1 MEGFL
6 AFPRKRSAW
15 ISALKQQ
22 ANNREVLA
30 MIDRNSWLFWPDS
43 VALSVFAM
51 AILAMLFLYAARK
64 PMHGV
69 IHSVCN
75 LVTQSTRF
83 ISRWLFL
90 SAENLRLRNQS
101 VLLAHSQDSAATMID
116 REFERVTNII
126 RKDMQ
131 EFPALQRKLMEEVT
145 RIEDDYRKCGEV
157 PAPPPEWVSALESV
171 SQIKSGG
178 DIPRKLLE
186 DINKSIQKIHD
197 KTVAEFRRSYEERHK
212 ILKGMQPSW
221 RSVEK
226 LIGEMDKKMVTLN
239 ANAKQIDGHMTKFE
253 GIRAKDSKTEHAL
266 TTSAFV
272 QLAISALVMVIA
284 MGGAFINYKLIA
296 LPMSEMVGASDYIT
310 NSLRTS
316 DVAALV
322 IILMEAS
329 MGLFLLESLR
339 ITQLF
344 PKIASMDDRMRRRL
358 MLASLIFLVILAAIE
373 SSLALMRDMLIADKA
388 ALMHDLS
395 STAPAATGGWMSNI
409 PMAGQMIMGFV
420 LPFALAFVAI
430 PLESVV
436 HSLRTVLGVL
446 LVQIMRGL
454 GFVLRFT
461 GVVFRRIAKVL
472 ELGYDIL
479 IVLPLMVEK
488 WVVAMRG
495 DTGDTLVKGHAKTGI
510 AS

>member
-1 MEGFL
+1 
-6 AFPRKRSAW
+6 
-15 ISALKQQ
+15 
-22 ANNREVLA
+22 
-30 MIDRNSWLFWPDS
+30 MIDRNSLLFWPDS
-43 VALSVFAM
+43 VALSILAL
-51 AILAMLFLYAARK
+51 AILVMIFLYAARK

-83 ISRWLFL
+83 VSRWLFL
-90 SAENLRLRNQS
+90 SADNLRLRNQA
-101 VLLAHSQDSAATMID
+101 VLLAHSRESAASMID
-116 REFERVTNII
+116 REFERVGNII

-131 EFPALQRKLMEEVT
+131 EFPVLQRKLKEEVT

-157 PAPPPEWVSALESV
+157 PPPPPEWVDALESV

-212 ILKGMQPSW
+212 ILKGIQPSW
-221 RSVEK
+221 RSAEK
-226 LIGEMDKKMVTLN
+226 LIGEMDKKIVTLN
-239 ANAKQIDGHMTKFE
+239 TNAKQIDGYMAKFE
-253 GIRAKDSKTEHAL
+253 GMRANDSKTEHAL
-266 TTSAFV
+266 AVSAFV
-272 QLAISALVMVIA
+272 QLAISSLVLVIA

-310 NSLRTS
+310 DNLRTS

-344 PKIASMDDRMRRRL
+344 PKIASMDDSMRRRL
-358 MLASLIFLVILAAIE
+358 MLASLIFLVILAGIE
-373 SSLALMRDMLIADKA
+373 SSLALMRDMLVADKA
-388 ALMHDLS
+388 SLMHDLS
-395 STAPAATGGWMSNI
+395 SSAPAATQGWMTNI

-436 HSLRTVLGVL
+436 HSLRTVMGVL
-446 LVQIMRGL
+446 LVQIMRGT

-461 GVVFRRIAKVL
+461 GVVFRRFAKVL
-472 ELGYDIL
+472 ESAYDIL
-479 IVLPLMVEK
+479 IVIPLMLER
-488 WVVAMRG
+488 WMLALRG
-495 DTGDTLVKGHAKTGI
+495 GTSAKGQAEPG
-510 AS
+510 SSS

>member
-1 MEGFL
+1 
-6 AFPRKRSAW
+6 
-15 ISALKQQ
+15 
-22 ANNREVLA
+22 
-30 MIDRNSWLFWPDS
+30 MIDWHSWLFWPDS
-43 VALSVFAM
+43 VALSVLVLGILVM
-51 AILAMLFLYAARK
+51 AFLYAARK

-69 IHSVCN
+69 IHSLCN

-90 SAENLRLRNQS
+90 SADNLRLRNQS
-101 VLLAHSQDSAATMID
+101 VLLAHSKESAATMID

-131 EFPALQRKLMEEVT
+131 EFPALQRKLMEELT

-157 PAPPPEWVSALESV
+157 PPPPPEWVSALESV

-212 ILKGMQPSW
+212 ILKTLNPTW

-226 LIGEMDKKMVTLN
+226 LIGEMGKKMVTLET
-239 ANAKQIDGHMTKFE
+239 NAKQIDGHMTKFE
-253 GIRAKDSKTEHAL
+253 AIRAKDDKTEHAL
-266 TTSAFV
+266 STSAFV
-272 QLAISALVMVIA
+272 QLAISGLVMIIA

-296 LPMSEMVGASDYIT
+296 LPMSEMVGASDYISS
-310 NSLRTS
+310 NLKTS

-344 PKIASMDDRMRRRL
+344 PKIASMDDHMRRRL
-358 MLASLIFLVILAAIE
+358 MLASLIFLIILAAIE
-373 SSLALMRDMLIADKA
+373 SSLALMRDMLIADKTSLMRDLASA
-388 ALMHDLS
+388 APPVSDSIM
-395 STAPAATGGWMSNI
+395 ANI

-436 HSLRTVLGVL
+436 HSLRTVIGVL
-446 LVQIMRGL
+446 IVQTMRGI
-454 GFVLRFT
+454 GFALRFI
-461 GVVFRRIAKVL
+461 GVVFRRFAKVL
-472 ELGYDIL
+472 ELTYDIP
-479 IVLPLMVEK
+479 IVIPLMVER
-488 WVVAMRG
+488 WVIGMRNNPSA
-495 DTGDTLVKGHAKTGI
+495 KGQSK
-510 AS
+510 

>member
-1 MEGFL
+1 
-6 AFPRKRSAW
+6 
-15 ISALKQQ
+15 
-22 ANNREVLA
+22 
-30 MIDRNSWLFWPDS
+30 MIDRHSWLFWPDN
-43 VALSVFAM
+43 VALSILALG
-51 AILAMLFLYAARK
+51 ILAMLFLFAARK
-64 PMHGV
+64 QMHGV

-90 SAENLRLRNQS
+90 SADSLRLRNQA
-101 VLLAHSQDSAATMID
+101 VLLAHSQESAASMID
-116 REFERVTNII
+116 REFERVGNII

-131 EFPALQRKLMEEVT
+131 EFPALQRKLLEEVT
-145 RIEDDYRKCGEV
+145 RIEEDYRKCGEV
-157 PAPPPEWVSALESV
+157 PPPPPEWVGAIESV
-171 SQIKSGG
+171 SQLKSGG
-178 DIPRKLLE
+178 DMPRKLLE

-197 KTVAEFRRSYEERHK
+197 KTIAEYRRTYEERHK
-212 ILKGMQPSW
+212 ILKGMQPLW
-221 RSVEK
+221 RSVDK
-226 LIGEMDKKMVTLN
+226 LMGDMDKKMLTLHS
-239 ANAKQIDGHMTKFE
+239 NAKQIDDDMTKFAAM
-253 GIRAKDSKTEHAL
+253 RAKDNKTEHAL
-266 TTSAFV
+266 TVSAFV
-272 QLAISALVMVIA
+272 QLAISSLVMVIA

-310 NSLRTS
+310 NNLRTS

-358 MLASLIFLVILAAIE
+358 MLASLIFLVILAGIE
-373 SSLALMRDMLIADKA
+373 SSLALMRDMLVADKA
-388 ALMHDLS
+388 SLMRDLAS
-395 STAPAATGGWMSNI
+395 AAPPVSQGWMSNI

-446 LVQIMRGL
+446 LVQTMRGL

-461 GVVFRRIAKVL
+461 GVVFRRFAKVL
-472 ELGYDIL
+472 ELSYDIL
-479 IVLPLMVEK
+479 IVIPLMMER
-488 WVVAMRG
+488 WVVALRG
-495 DTGDTLVKGHAKTGI
+495 DSTGKVPAKPGS

>member
-1 MEGFL
+1 M
-6 AFPRKRSAW
+6 
-15 ISALKQQ
+15 
-22 ANNREVLA
+22 
-30 MIDRNSWLFWPDS
+30 MDRNSWLFWPDS
-43 VALSVFAM
+43 VALSVLALV
-51 AILAMLFLYAARK
+51 ILAMLFLYAARK

-90 SAENLRLRNQS
+90 SAESLRLRNQA
-101 VLLAHSQDSAATMID
+101 VLLAHSQESAASMVD
-116 REFERVTNII
+116 REFERVTSII

-131 EFPALQRKLMEEVT
+131 EFPALQRKLMEDVT

-157 PAPPPEWVSALESV
+157 PPPPPEWVDALESV
-171 SQIKSGG
+171 SQLKSGG

-197 KTVAEFRRSYEERHK
+197 KTVAEFRRSYEERHR
-212 ILKGMQPSW
+212 ILKGIQPSW

-226 LIGEMDKKMVTLN
+226 LIGELDKKMVTLN
-239 ANAKQIDGHMTKFE
+239 TNAKQIDGHMAEFE

-266 TTSAFV
+266 TVSAFV
-272 QLAISALVMVIA
+272 QLAISSLVMVIA
-284 MGGAFINYKLIA
+284 LGGAFINYKLIA

-310 NSLRTS
+310 DNLRTS

-373 SSLALMRDMLIADKA
+373 SSLALMRDMLVADKA

-395 STAPAATGGWMSNI
+395 SSAPPTTQGWMSNI

-446 LVQIMRGL
+446 LVQTMRGL

-461 GVVFRRIAKVL
+461 GVVFRRFARVL
-472 ELGYDIL
+472 ELSYDIL
-479 IVLPLMVEK
+479 IVIPLMLER
-488 WVVAMRG
+488 WVIAFR
-495 DTGDTLVKGHAKTGI
+495 GDTLVKARVKSGS

>member
-1 MEGFL
+1 
-6 AFPRKRSAW
+6 
-15 ISALKQQ
+15 
-22 ANNREVLA
+22 
-30 MIDRNSWLFWPDS
+30 MIDWHSWLFWPDS
-43 VALSVFAM
+43 VALSVLALG
-51 AILAMLFLYAARK
+51 ILVLLFMYAARL
-64 PMHGV
+64 PMHLV

-90 SAENLRLRNQS
+90 SAENLRLRNQT
-101 VLLAHSQDSAATMID
+101 VLLAHSQESGASVID
-116 REFERVTNII
+116 REFERVDNII

-145 RIEDDYRKCGEV
+145 RIEEDYRRCGEV
-157 PAPPPEWVSALESV
+157 PPPPPEWVSALESV

-212 ILKGMQPSW
+212 ILKGAQPAW

-226 LIGEMDKKMVTLN
+226 LIGEMDKKLLTLHS
-239 ANAKQIDGHMTKFE
+239 NAKQIDGQMAKFE
-253 GIRAKDSKTEHAL
+253 GIRARDNKAEHAL
-266 TTSAFV
+266 TVSAFV
-272 QLAISALVMVIA
+272 QLAISSLVMVIA

-310 NSLRTS
+310 NNLKTS

-344 PKIASMDDRMRRRL
+344 PRIASMDDRMRRRL
-358 MLASLIFLVILAAIE
+358 MLASLIFLVILAGIE
-373 SSLALMRDMLIADKA
+373 SSLALMRDMLISDKA
-388 ALMHDLS
+388 SLMRDLAS
-395 STAPAATGGWMSNI
+395 SAPAASEGWFASI

-436 HSLRTVLGVL
+436 HSLRTVIGVL
-446 LVQIMRGL
+446 LVQSMRVT
-454 GFVLRFT
+454 GFALRFA
-461 GVVFRRIAKVL
+461 GVVFRRFAKVL
-472 ELGYDIL
+472 ELVYDIP
-479 IVLPLMVEK
+479 IVIPLMIER
-488 WVVAMRG
+488 WVVGIRSNS
-495 DTGDTLVKGHAKTGI
+495 TGKAQTKTGS

>member
-1 MEGFL
+1 MNDWHSL
-6 AFPRKRSAW
+6 
-15 ISALKQQ
+15 
-22 ANNREVLA
+22 
-30 MIDRNSWLFWPDS
+30 LFWPDS
-43 VALSVFAM
+43 VALSVLALG
-51 AILAMLFLYAARK
+51 ILVMLFMYAARK

-69 IHSVCN
+69 IHSLCN

-83 ISRWLFL
+83 VSRWLFL
-90 SAENLRLRNQS
+90 SAETLRLRNQS
-101 VLLAHSQDSAATMID
+101 VLLAHGQESAATVID

-131 EFPALQRKLMEEVT
+131 EFPALQRKLMEELT

-157 PAPPPEWVSALESV
+157 PPPPPEWVSALESV

-212 ILKGMQPSW
+212 ILKTLNPTW

-226 LIGEMDKKMVTLN
+226 LIGEMGKKMVTLET
-239 ANAKQIDGHMTKFE
+239 NAKQIDGHMAKFE
-253 GIRAKDSKTEHAL
+253 GIRAKDNKTEHAL

-296 LPMSEMVGASDYIT
+296 LPMSEMVGASDYIS
-310 NSLRTS
+310 NNLKTS

-344 PKIASMDDRMRRRL
+344 PKIASMDDRMRHRL
-358 MLASLIFLVILAAIE
+358 MLASLVFLIILAAIE
-373 SSLALMRDMLIADKA
+373 SSLALMRDMLISDKA
-388 ALMHDLS
+388 SLMRDLAS
-395 STAPAATGGWMSNI
+395 AAPAVTESWFTSI

-436 HSLRTVLGVL
+436 HSLRTVIGVL
-446 LVQIMRGL
+446 LVQTMRGL
-454 GFVLRFT
+454 GFTLRFF
-461 GVVFRRIAKVL
+461 GVIFRRFAKVL
-472 ELGYDIL
+472 ELLYDIP
-479 IVLPLMVEK
+479 IVIPLMIER
-488 WVVAMRG
+488 WV
-495 DTGDTLVKGHAKTGI
+495 I
-510 AS
+510 ALRKDSAD

>member
-1 MEGFL
+1 
-6 AFPRKRSAW
+6 
-15 ISALKQQ
+15 
-22 ANNREVLA
+22 
-30 MIDRNSWLFWPDS
+30 MIDRNTWLFWPDS
-43 VALSVFAM
+43 VAQSVLVLVV
-51 AILAMLFLYAARK
+51 LAMLFLYAARK

-90 SAENLRLRNQS
+90 SADNLRLRNQA
-101 VLLAHSQDSAATMID
+101 VLLAHSQESTASMID
-116 REFERVTNII
+116 REFERVGNII

-131 EFPALQRKLMEEVT
+131 EFPALQRKLLEEAT
-145 RIEDDYRKCGEV
+145 RIEEDYRRCGEV
-157 PAPPPEWVSALESV
+157 PPPPPEWVDALESV
-171 SQIKSGG
+171 SQLKSGG

-197 KTVAEFRRSYEERHK
+197 KTVTEYRRSYEERHK
-212 ILKGMQPSW
+212 ILKGMQPTW
-221 RSVEK
+221 RSVDK
-226 LIGEMDKKMVTLN
+226 LMVEMDKKMLTLHG
-239 ANAKQIDGHMTKFE
+239 NAKQIDDDMTKFA
-253 GIRAKDSKTEHAL
+253 GMRAKDSKTDHAL
-266 TTSAFV
+266 TVSAFV
-272 QLAISALVMVIA
+272 QLAISSLVMVIA

-310 NSLRTS
+310 NNLRTS

-344 PKIASMDDRMRRRL
+344 PKIASMDDGMRRRL
-358 MLASLIFLVILAAIE
+358 MWASLIFLVILAAIE
-373 SSLALMRDMLIADKA
+373 SSLALMRDMLVADKA
-388 ALMHDLS
+388 SLMHDLS
-395 STAPAATGGWMSNI
+395 SSAPAATEGLMANI

-436 HSLRTVLGVL
+436 HSLRTVIGVL
-446 LVQIMRGL
+446 LVQTMRGL

-461 GVVFRRIAKVL
+461 GVVFRRFAKVL
-472 ELGYDIL
+472 ELSYDVL
-479 IVLPLMVEK
+479 IVIPLMVER
-488 WVVAMRG
+488 WVVAIRG
-495 DTGDTLVKGHAKTGI
+495 NTPLTAQAKTRG

>member
-1 MEGFL
+1 
-6 AFPRKRSAW
+6 
-15 ISALKQQ
+15 
-22 ANNREVLA
+22 
-30 MIDRNSWLFWPDS
+30 MIDLHSWLFWPDR
-43 VALSVFAM
+43 VALSVLALG
-51 AILAMLFLYAARK
+51 ILLMLFLYAARK
-64 PMHGV
+64 PMHGM
-69 IHSVCN
+69 IHSLCN
-75 LVTQSTRF
+75 LITQSTRF

-90 SAENLRLRNQS
+90 SADNLRLRNQS
-101 VLLAHSQDSAATMID
+101 VLLAHSKESAATMID

-131 EFPALQRKLMEEVT
+131 EFPVLQRKLMEELT

-157 PAPPPEWVSALESV
+157 PPPPPEWMSALESV

-178 DIPRKLLE
+178 DMPRKLLE

-212 ILKGMQPSW
+212 ILKTLNPTW

-226 LIGEMDKKMVTLN
+226 LIGEMGKKIVSLETN
-239 ANAKQIDGHMTKFE
+239 SKQIDGHMSKFE
-253 GIRAKDSKTEHAL
+253 AIQAKDDKTEHAL

-272 QLAISALVMVIA
+272 QLAISSLVMVIA

-296 LPMSEMVGASDYIT
+296 LPMSEMVGASDYISS
-310 NSLRTS
+310 NLKTS

-344 PKIASMDDRMRRRL
+344 PRIASMDDKMRHRL
-358 MLASLIFLVILAAIE
+358 MLASLIFLIILAAIE

-388 ALMHDLS
+388 SLMRDLAS
-395 STAPAATGGWMSNI
+395 VVPPVSDSMMANI

-436 HSLRTVLGVL
+436 HSLRTVIGVL
-446 LVQIMRGL
+446 IVQAMRGL
-454 GFVLRFT
+454 GFALRFI
-461 GVVFRRIAKVL
+461 GVIFRRLAKVL
-472 ELGYDIL
+472 ELMYDIP
-479 IVLPLMVEK
+479 IVIPLMIER
-488 WVVAMRG
+488 WVIGISNNPPA
-495 DTGDTLVKGHAKTGI
+495 KGQSK
-510 AS
+510 

>member
-1 MEGFL
+1 
-6 AFPRKRSAW
+6 
-15 ISALKQQ
+15 
-22 ANNREVLA
+22 
-30 MIDRNSWLFWPDS
+30 MIDRNAWLFWPDS
-43 VALSVFAM
+43 VALSVLALI
-51 AILAMLFLYAARK
+51 ILAMLFLYAARK

-75 LVTQSTRF
+75 LITQSTRF

-90 SAENLRLRNQS
+90 SADSLRLRNQA
-101 VLLAHSQDSAATMID
+101 VLLAHSQESAASMVD

-131 EFPALQRKLMEEVT
+131 EFPALQRKLMEDVT

-157 PAPPPEWVSALESV
+157 PPPPPEWVEALESV
-171 SQIKSGG
+171 SQLKSGG

-212 ILKGMQPSW
+212 ILKGIQPSW

-226 LIGEMDKKMVTLN
+226 LIGELDKKMVTLN
-239 ANAKQIDGHMTKFE
+239 TNAKQIDGHMAKFE

-266 TTSAFV
+266 TVSAFV
-272 QLAISALVMVIA
+272 QLAISSLVMVIA
-284 MGGAFINYKLIA
+284 LGGAFINYKLIA

-310 NSLRTS
+310 DNLRTS

-344 PKIASMDDRMRRRL
+344 PKISSMDDRMRRRL

-373 SSLALMRDMLIADKA
+373 SSLALMRDMLVADKA
-388 ALMHDLS
+388 ALMRDLAS
-395 STAPAATGGWMSNI
+395 SVPPTTQGWMSSI

-446 LVQIMRGL
+446 LVQTMRGL

-461 GVVFRRIAKVL
+461 GVVFRRFARVL
-472 ELGYDIL
+472 ELSYDIL
-479 IVLPLMVEK
+479 IVIPLMLER
-488 WVVAMRG
+488 WVVAFR
-495 DTGDTLVKGHAKTGI
+495 GDTLVKAQAKSGS